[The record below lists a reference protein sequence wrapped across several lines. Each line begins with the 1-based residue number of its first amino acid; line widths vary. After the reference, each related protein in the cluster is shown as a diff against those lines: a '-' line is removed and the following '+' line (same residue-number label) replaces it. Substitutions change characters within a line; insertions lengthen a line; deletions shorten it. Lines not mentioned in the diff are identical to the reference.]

1 MLIDRAFRSGFRMYQ
16 FDTSSMPS
24 GLAGTTS
31 RITSFRIR
39 IVSASVRLAIW

>member
-1 MLIDRAFRSGFRMYQ
+1 MFIDRFFGSDSRMYQ